1 MVRFLAE
8 KGADSLDVVKAFDRL
23 DYRCVPE
30 LSKTEELVFLRK

>member
-8 KGADSLDVVKAFDRL
+8 KGADSLDAVKAFDRL
-23 DYRCVPE
+23 DYRYVPE